1 MESVASLAPEF
12 LRATEAA
19 AIAAGIMRGCG
30 DNKAADAVAVAAMRA
45 VFDTI
50 AFDGRVAIGEGERDE
65 APMLWI
71 GEPLGSRQGDP
82 GAIAV
87 DIAID
92 PLECT
97 NNCARD
103 DPDALAVLAAAP
115 RGALLHA
122 PDCYMNKIAGPA
134 ELTGHVSLDAPVAD
148 NLHATAEVLG
158 KPLSEVRVIVLE
170 RPRHDQLI
178 AEIRAAGAQLQL
190 IGDGDIVGALR
201 AATGEA
207 DLLLGIGAAPEGVI
221 TATALRGIGGFFEGR
236 LHFHKPEFRARAVE
250 MLGDDVDRLWQRDE
264 LCTSDDAVFVAT
276 GVCDGWLP
284 GPVAGKS
291 GTVTTSRV
299 ISVADSRDEIIR
311 HEHAPAS

>member
-1 MESVASLAPEF
+1 MESVTSLATEF

-19 AIAAGIMRGCG
+19 AIAAGSMRGCG

-82 GAIAV
+82 DAIAV

-178 AEIRAAGAQLQL
+178 AEIRECL
-190 IGDGDIVGALR
+190 
-201 AATGEA
+201 
-207 DLLLGIGAAPEGVI
+207 
-221 TATALRGIGGFFEGR
+221 
-236 LHFHKPEFRARAVE
+236 
-250 MLGDDVDRLWQRDE
+250 
-264 LCTSDDAVFVAT
+264 S
-276 GVCDGWLP
+276 
-284 GPVAGKS
+284 S
-291 GTVTTSRV
+291 
-299 ISVADSRDEIIR
+299 
-311 HEHAPAS
+311 

>member
-1 MESVASLAPEF
+1 
-12 LRATEAA
+12 
-19 AIAAGIMRGCG
+19 MRGCG
-30 DNKAADAVAVAAMRA
+30 DNKAADAAAVAAMRA

-82 GAIAV
+82 VATAV

-134 ELTGHVSLDAPVAD
+134 ELTGHVSLDAPVAE
-148 NLHATAEVLG
+148 NLAATADALG

-170 RPRHDQLI
+170 RPRHDQLM

-190 IGDGDIVGALR
+190 IGDGDIAGALR
-201 AATGEA
+201 AATGRA

-221 TATALRGIGGFFEGR
+221 TATALRGLGGFFEGR

-264 LCTSDDAVFVAT
+264 LCTSDDAVFIAT

-284 GPVAGKS
+284 GPVEGKG
-291 GTVTTSRV
+291 GTTTTSRV
-299 ISVADSRDEIIR
+299 ISVADGSDEIIR
-311 HEHAPAS
+311 REHAPAS

>member
-1 MESVASLAPEF
+1 MAGLAPAF

-19 AIAAGIMRGCG
+19 AIAAGRMRGCG
-30 DNKAADAVAVAAMRA
+30 DNKAADAAAVAAMRT

-115 RGALLHA
+115 RGALLLA
-122 PDCYMNKIAGPA
+122 
-134 ELTGHVSLDAPVAD
+134 
-148 NLHATAEVLG
+148 
-158 KPLSEVRVIVLE
+158 
-170 RPRHDQLI
+170 LI
-178 AEIRAAGAQLQL
+178 HI
-190 IGDGDIVGALR
+190 
-201 AATGEA
+201 
-207 DLLLGIGAAPEGVI
+207 PEPTRRYAI
-221 TATALRGIGGFFEGR
+221 
-236 LHFHKPEFRARAVE
+236 
-250 MLGDDVDRLWQRDE
+250 
-264 LCTSDDAVFVAT
+264 SSAVFRLKTPIHSALT
-276 GVCDGWLP
+276 NITLC
-284 GPVAGKS
+284 S
-291 GTVTTSRV
+291 Q
-299 ISVADSRDEIIR
+299 
-311 HEHAPAS
+311 